1 MSEYQFIKDLVIDTC
16 MSEGELPSYEKLT
29 SLVKANFPNSKW
41 KESHYNWY
49 KSQIRTGKIE
59 VPGIETAASDEK
71 DNSDIESN
79 IEESIEASVSLER
92 DLHNWLITRL
102 PEIEPGLVLVDG
114 GVEYQTEA
122 GRIDILAK
130 DQTGGLVAIE
140 IKAGKAKDSALGQL
154 LGYMGCLS
162 SSNEQPKARG
172 ILVAFIFDTRVI
184 CAAKGLPNVKLVKY
198 QLSFN
203 LEEITQ
209 YPA

>member
-1 MSEYQFIKDLVIDTC
+1 MSGYQSIKDLVIDTY

-41 KESHYNWY
+41 QKSHYSWY
-49 KSQIRTGKIE
+49 KSQIKTGKIE
-59 VPGIETAASDEK
+59 VSGVERNVSDEK
-71 DNSDIESN
+71 ENSDIESN

-92 DLHNWLITRL
+92 DLHNWLTTRL
-102 PEIEPGLVLVDG
+102 SEIEPGLILVDG
-114 GVEYQTEA
+114 GVEYQTEV

-162 SSNEQPKARG
+162 SSNEQPKVRG
-172 ILVAFIFDTRVI
+172 ILVASSFDTRVI

-198 QLSFN
+198 QLLFN
-203 LEEITQ
+203 LEEIT
-209 YPA
+209 

>member
-1 MSEYQFIKDLVIDTC
+1 MSEYDFIKDLVIDAC

-41 KESHYNWY
+41 KKSHYAWY
-49 KSQIRTGKIE
+49 KHQIKIGKIKISGVE
-59 VPGIETAASDEK
+59 ENDFDEK
-71 DNSDIESN
+71 EDSDIESD

-92 DLHNWLITRL
+92 DLHNWLTTRL
-102 PEIEPGLVLVDG
+102 SEIEPGLIPVDG

-130 DQTGGLVAIE
+130 DQTGGFVVIE
-140 IKAGKAKDSALGQL
+140 IKARTAKDGAIGQL

-162 SSNEQPKARG
+162 STNEEAKVRG
-172 ILVAFIFDTRVI
+172 ILIASSFDARAI
-184 CAAKGLPNVKLVKY
+184 YAAKGLANVKLLKY
-198 QLSFN
+198 QLSFD

-209 YPA
+209 H

>member
-1 MSEYQFIKDLVIDTC
+1 MSEYQSIRELVIDTY

-41 KESHYNWY
+41 QKSHYSWY
-49 KSQIRTGKIE
+49 KSQIKTGKIK
-59 VPGIETAASDEK
+59 VSGVKGNISDEK
-71 DNSDIESN
+71 ENSDIESD

-92 DLHNWLITRL
+92 DLHNWLTTRL
-102 PEIEPGLVLVDG
+102 SEIEPGLILVDG

-130 DQTGGLVAIE
+130 DQTGGFVVIE
-140 IKAGKAKDSALGQL
+140 IKAGKAKDSAIGQL

-162 SSNEQPKARG
+162 SSKEQPKVRG
-172 ILVAFIFDTRVI
+172 ILIASSFDARAI
-184 CAAKGLPNVKLVKY
+184 YAAKGLPNVKLVKY

-209 YPA
+209 H